1 MCGGQY
7 NNRDRDRD
15 RGSKSECGSAHFSTG
30 RMGTEGRR
38 GWTEG
43 SRLSQSRDSVGV
55 SSSQH
60 KSEGY
65 LGTSS
70 SSGSGSGS
78 GRDRDRV
85 SGRDR
90 DRDRVF
96 SSPTVEIPKGDAS
109 SQIDILDFHAR
120 IRYDQRDGD
129 DGDGEGEEEEEEED
143 EEGGY
148 HYNDKRYNPARTR
161 SRSESNGED
170 DDSENERDV
179 NEILECSAASD
190 GDANDGLQNSTCT
203 IDMFPSKSKYG
214 NNSHSHSHS
223 SGNSYSNS
231 NSYKR
236 GK

>member
-1 MCGGQY
+1 MCGVQY

-70 SSGSGSGS
+70 SSSSGSGRDRDRDRVS

-85 SGRDR
+85 SGRDRDR

-170 DDSENERDV
+170 DTWPDLPLSRFRARD
-179 NEILECSAASD
+179 
-190 GDANDGLQNSTCT
+190 
-203 IDMFPSKSKYG
+203 
-214 NNSHSHSHS
+214 
-223 SGNSYSNS
+223 
-231 NSYKR
+231 R
-236 GK
+236 